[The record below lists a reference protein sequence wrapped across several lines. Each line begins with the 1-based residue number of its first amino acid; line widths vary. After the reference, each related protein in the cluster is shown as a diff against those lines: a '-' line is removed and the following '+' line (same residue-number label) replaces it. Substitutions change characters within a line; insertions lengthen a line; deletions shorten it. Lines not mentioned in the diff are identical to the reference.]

1 MQVIPLSLKKTLA
14 NDSQMYIID
23 TNVQIIRILG
33 QGDYMK
39 DYKSQYRSWIINYF
53 ENHENEIVSASS
65 LLEKMRGDG
74 LTINQATVYRNLDR
88 LECSGLIQGHRLDAK
103 EEKYYQYLKEGHD
116 CQHHLHLYCRSCGSI
131 IHLDCEFMRSIQ
143 DHLLKDHRFTLD
155 CGDSVL
161 VGLCEDCR
169 KKGKTQS

>member
-103 EEKYYQYLKEGHD
+103 EEKD
-116 CQHHLHLYCRSCGSI
+116 
-131 IHLDCEFMRSIQ
+131 
-143 DHLLKDHRFTLD
+143 
-155 CGDSVL
+155 
-161 VGLCEDCR
+161 
-169 KKGKTQS
+169 